1 MGHLPFHA
9 PPSHLVTPTHNL
21 PPLPSPPPSHSF
33 QERTPKRG
41 EPECLLQLTGQD
53 LIGLPLTAPNATQQI
68 YVLPLLTI
76 LTNKGTGIVTSVPS
90 DSPDDYIA
98 LQVRLGS
105 WFGGKGSLEGI
116 GHDHNKISHV

>member
-1 MGHLPFHA
+1 MLPPPPPTPPPA
-9 PPSHLVTPTHNL
+9 PP
-21 PPLPSPPPSHSF
+21 PPHPL

-53 LIGLPLTAPNATQQI
+53 LIGLPLSSPNSDLVI

-98 LQVRLGS
+98 LQVGWGCGVGVLLGS
-105 WFGGKGSLEGI
+105 SGEVYCTNPCASSSHTPPNGSFDG
-116 GHDHNKISHV
+116 